1 MLSRTAHGAVS
12 RPPTHRTVVRE
23 QVPVNPD
30 ILRWA
35 RKSLGLT
42 VEEVARRMSKTV
54 SVIEAWEYGD
64 AAPTYVQ
71 LETLA
76 YVLYRRPVAL
86 FFFPEVPVDDPP
98 EKALR
103 ALPGEVIEGLP
114 SRIRWLLRK
123 ATVLQMNIAEL
134 RGPETRPPRNIV
146 RDLDFSAPPP
156 DEAMAQQVR
165 VYLGRTL
172 PEQQSWNGADAAFK
186 HWRVALEDAGVS
198 VFKDSFRTPGR
209 SRENRDT
216 AATYSGFCLYDDD
229 YPLICVNNNDA
240 KPRQVFTLFHE
251 LAHLLMRTGS
261 VDMRTSS
268 FSDALSG
275 SIPTV
280 EARCNRFAAEF
291 LVPAADLSDRLR
303 GPLPDD
309 DAAVSDWAQLYGVSR
324 ETILRR
330 LLDAGRISEHE
341 YQQRAERSYGQV
353 AGSSEGGNYF
363 LTHGAYLGERYVETV
378 FKQYYRDRISLRDV
392 ADYLRVKIRHVD
404 RMEEWLFAQKEE
416 SRDDLRI

>member
-1 MLSRTAHGAVS
+1 M
-12 RPPTHRTVVRE
+12 RE
-23 QVPVNPD
+23 PVPVNPD

-35 RKSLGLT
+35 RESLGIA
-42 VEEVARRMSKTV
+42 VEEVARRMGK
-54 SVIEAWEYGD
+54 SVETIEAWERGD
-64 AAPTYVQ
+64 TAPTYVQ

-86 FFFPEVPVDDPP
+86 FFFPAIPVEDPP

-103 ALPGEVIEGLP
+103 ALPGEAIGRLP
-114 SRIRWLLRK
+114 PRIRWLLRK
-123 ATVLQMNIAEL
+123 ATILQMNVAEL
-134 RGPETRPPRNIV
+134 RGPETRPPRNIL
-146 RDLDFSAPPP
+146 RDLDFSEPPP
-156 DEAMAQQVR
+156 DEEMARQVR
-165 VYLGRTL
+165 AYLGRTL
-172 PEQQSWNGADAAFK
+172 SEQQSWNGADTAFK
-186 HWRVALEDAGVS
+186 HWRIALEDAGVS
-198 VFKDSFRTPGR
+198 VFKESFRTPRASGD
-209 SRENRDT
+209 SQDP
-216 AATYSGFCLYDDD
+216 AAAYSGLCLYDDD

-261 VDMRTSS
+261 VDMRTVS

-275 SIPTV
+275 SVPSV

-303 GPLPDD
+303 RPRPNDD
-309 DAAVSDWAQLYGVSR
+309 DVSGWARLYGVSR

-330 LLDAGRISEHE
+330 LFDAGRISESD
-341 YQQRAERSYGQV
+341 YRKRAKRSAGQL
-353 AGSSEGGNYF
+353 AASSEGGNYY

-378 FKQYYRDRISLRDV
+378 FKQYYRDRISLREV
-392 ADYLRVKIRHVD
+392 ADYLRVKIRHVG

-416 SRDDLRI
+416 SRDDLRV